1 MKDNYY
7 ITQDGILKRKQNTVY
22 FVNREGRRILPV
34 DRIYSIF
41 AYGKITF
48 SSGVISYLCKKG
60 VPIHF
65 FNRYGFYEG
74 SLYPRETLVSGDIL
88 VKQAEHYLKKER
100 RLYLARE
107 FIKGC
112 SANII
117 KNLQYY
123 GRTRCDFT
131 ADIKVIER
139 NTRGLE
145 ETKSIEEILSM
156 EGNNWD
162 TYYKCFD
169 CILPEKFRFSRRTRR
184 PPENMVNCL
193 ISFGNSLLYSTV
205 LGEIYH
211 TQLNPTI
218 SFLHQPSERRFSL
231 SLDMAEVFRPLLVDR
246 NIFKV
251 LNKNM
256 LQEKHFD
263 KELNSCLLNDSGRR
277 IFLENWDE
285 RLNKTIRHRT
295 LGRKVSYRR
304 LIRLECYKLI
314 KHFLGE
320 RNYRAF
326 RIWW

>member
-7 ITQDGILKRKQNTVY
+7 ITQDGILKRKQNTIY
-22 FVNREGRRILPV
+22 FVNKDEKRILPV
-34 DRIYSIF
+34 DRIYSIY
-41 AYGKITF
+41 AHGKITF
-48 SSGVISYLCKKG
+48 SSGVVSYLCKKG

-74 SLYPRETLVSGDIL
+74 SMYPREKLVSGDVL
-88 VKQAEHYLKKER
+88 VKQASHYLNKEK
-100 RLYLARE
+100 RLYLAKE
-107 FIKGC
+107 FIRGC
-112 SANII
+112 AANIN

-123 GRTRCDFT
+123 GRTKSDFT
-131 ADIKVIER
+131 ADIQVIER
-139 NTRGLE
+139 NVKGLGKA
-145 ETKSIEEILSM
+145 KSIEEILSF

-169 CILPEKFRFSRRTRR
+169 RILPEEYRFEQRTRR

-231 SLDMAEVFRPLLVDR
+231 SLDMAEVFRPFLVDR
-246 NIFKV
+246 NIFKL

-263 KELNSCLLNDSGRR
+263 EELNSCLLNDSGRR
-277 IFLENWDE
+277 IYLENWDA
-285 RLNKTIRHRT
+285 RLNKTIRHKN

-314 KHFLGE
+314 KHFLNE
-320 RNYRAF
+320 KKYKSF